1 MKVQSQG
8 EGDSDPT
15 NIDPTKMNM
24 NMGGMSSEEMKET
37 MENIFKRQKL
47 ENKFLKFSIYIIIIN
62 IQNHE
67 N

>member
-1 MKVQSQG
+1 
-8 EGDSDPT
+8 
-15 NIDPTKMNM
+15 
-24 NMGGMSSEEMKET
+24 